1 MTILTP
7 AEFAD
12 QCEQQ
17 AREADVEW
25 AGKHAE
31 LWMDQCDCPP
41 ELLDDGLG
49 CQNERCQRCGLAV
62 ADMPTATVCGI
73 DMPQS
78 KGFGL
83 VSPETA
89 TTYWWTTC
97 PDCSKQL
104 QRRHLTPVKE
114 TPNA

>member
-62 ADMPTATVCGI
+62 ADMPTFPMGALI
-73 DMPQS
+73 IPDAQR
-78 KGFGL
+78 FGL
-83 VSPETA
+83 VSPDTA